1 MTVNEQKRQLEH
13 DFQKFEGS
21 IQEKE
26 GLIQELMSSL
36 LEKESFIRNS
46 VIEKE
51 GEMSKLKSFYE
62 KEIQFHRKNEEE
74 KNLIYDQLMEKLIT
88 NEKLL
93 QNKQNTLNYFQENY
107 QKALKEKEAM
117 ENAYRQK
124 QEKNAAVVKNLE
136 GEKEEIERKLEEVAE
151 KFEKTN
157 KQYVFILI
165 PPKSHTY

>member
-1 MTVNEQKRQLEH
+1 M
-13 DFQKFEGS
+13 G
-21 IQEKE
+21 
-26 GLIQELMSSL
+26 SL

-51 GEMSKLKSFYE
+51 GEMTKLKAFYE

-124 QEKNAAVVKNLE
+124 QERNATAVKTLE
-136 GEKEEIERKLEEVAE
+136 GEKEEVERKLEEVEE
-151 KFEKTN
+151 KLEKAQ
-157 KQYVFILI
+157 KQYFL
-165 PPKSHTY
+165 